1 VIIAMYEIVM
11 VLHADNLG
19 DAVRLFDLSRG
30 HVAQAELLDQ
40 TLALKVSE
48 GCKLFLDRALDRL
61 RNAADAQVDHI
72 ERIDAEIPEVVVDGA
87 REVCRGVR
95 GNPRRVRSAYCSDL
109 GHDYEIIGIGMKCL
123 PNELVGDVRA
133 IVIAGVDVVD
143 ALRDHLAKQS
153 KRRVAILRRTE
164 HAWSRQLHR
173 PVTHTVYGAVAQR
186 ENASGGDV

>member
-40 TLALKVSE
+40 TLPLKVSE

-72 ERIDAEIPEVVVDGA
+72 ERIDVEIPEVVVDGA
-87 REVCRGVR
+87 REVCRVAR
-95 GNPRRVRSAYCSDL
+95 GNPRSVRPSHRADL
-109 GHDYEIIGIGMKCL
+109 GHDYKLIGIWMKRL
-123 PNELVGDVRA
+123 ANELIGDVRA
-133 IVIAGVDVVD
+133 IVITGVDVVD
-143 ALRDHLAKQS
+143 AQRDRLAEHGEG
-153 KRRVAILRRTE
+153 RITILRRAE
-164 HAWSRQLHR
+164 HARSGQLHHT
-173 PVTHTVYGAVAQR
+173 VTHTVYGAVAQ
-186 ENASGGDV
+186 